1 MKKIKI
7 FIFVIFFSMLN
18 YTHAFAVIENK
29 IIANVNNQ
37 VISTYELK
45 DKIKTILF
53 LSNQSLSQKN
63 INFAKMRAMKSLI
76 DHKLKL
82 EEINR
87 YKISIE
93 ESVDIS
99 KYLENIASKYN
110 TNKEGLRNI
119 FNNNQIDFE
128 NYTHGI
134 RVDFAWNNLIFSKYK
149 EKVNLNEKEVE
160 DELNKIIKNKKEVE
174 EYKLSEIE
182 ILIDNIADNEKKI
195 KEIYEQIELNGFNDT
210 AVKFSVSS
218 TSLEGGNLDWINSK
232 SLSNNVYNSVK
243 ILKIG
248 EVTKPIIKTGNIIF
262 LKLNDRRTSSIN
274 NSNIINI
281 RNQIINNK
289 KNEMLSLYSNNYL
302 SKLKNKA
309 LIEIKYE

>member
-1 MKKIKI
+1 
-7 FIFVIFFSMLN
+7 MLN

-248 EVTKPIIKTGNIIF
+248 EVTKPIIKTGNILF

>member
-1 MKKIKI
+1 
-7 FIFVIFFSMLN
+7 
-18 YTHAFAVIENK
+18 
-29 IIANVNNQ
+29 
-37 VISTYELK
+37 
-45 DKIKTILF
+45 
-53 LSNQSLSQKN
+53 
-63 INFAKMRAMKSLI
+63 MRAMKSLI

-82 EEINR
+82 QEINR

>member
-7 FIFVIFFSMLN
+7 FIFAIFFSILN
-18 YTHAFAVIENK
+18 YTHTFAVIENK

-218 TSLEGGNLDWINSK
+218 TSLEGGNLDWVNSK

-281 RNQIINNK
+281 RNQIINKK

>member
-248 EVTKPIIKTGNIIF
+248 EVTKPIIKTGNILF

>member
-7 FIFVIFFSMLN
+7 FIFVIFFSILN
-18 YTHAFAVIENK
+18 YTHTFAVIENK

-93 ESVDIS
+93 ESADIS

-149 EKVNLNEKEVE
+149 EKVNLNKKEVE

-281 RNQIINNK
+281 RNQIINKK

>member
-18 YTHAFAVIENK
+18 YTHVFAVIENK

-218 TSLEGGNLDWINSK
+218 TSPEGGNLDWINSK

-248 EVTKPIIKTGNIIF
+248 EVTKPIIKTGNILF